1 VPRGAR
7 EARLSRKENLMFRV
21 IWICSLVRRSHV
33 PGTAL
38 VLMLA
43 FAMASACSDKANQPA
58 PAGSQAPPPA
68 ASPAPAAEPQ
78 APAPADQQPPPA
90 SEPVDAPHDQAPPA
104 AASTASELSPSAG
117 SSAAPRAV
125 SPAPPRFREITLPAG
140 TELALRLETPV
151 ASDASSVEDPVRAVL
166 RHAVVRDTLTVLP
179 AGTPLA
185 GNVTAVERAGKVKGR
200 ARVAFRFSA
209 LTVDDER
216 YEIATSRVAREARGT
231 KKKDATKVGIGAGA
245 GAIVGG
251 ILGGGKGAAI
261 GAGVGA
267 GAGTGVVMSTRGEE
281 VRLAAGTLVTVTLS
295 NPLTI
300 RVPIAR

>member
-1 VPRGAR
+1 
-7 EARLSRKENLMFRV
+7 MFRL
-21 IWICSLVRRSHV
+21 IWIGSLVRRSHLS
-33 PGTAL
+33 GTAFVL
-38 VLMLA
+38 VLA

-58 PAGSQAPPPA
+58 PATSQAPPPA
-68 ASPAPAAEPQ
+68 ASPAPATDPQ

-104 AASTASELSPSAG
+104 AA
-117 SSAAPRAV
+117 APRAV
-125 SPAPPRFREITLPAG
+125 APAPPRFREMTLPAG

-151 ASDASSVEDPVRAVL
+151 ASDTSTVEDPVRAVL
-166 RHAVVRDTLTVLP
+166 RRAVVRNTLTVLP
-179 AGTPLA
+179 AGTPLT

-281 VRLAAGTLVTVTLS
+281 VRLAAGTPVTVTLS
-295 NPLTI
+295 NPLRI
-300 RVPIAR
+300 RVPTAR

>member
-1 VPRGAR
+1 
-7 EARLSRKENLMFRV
+7 MFGIV
-21 IWICSLVRRSHV
+21 WITPLVRRLPV
-33 PGTAL
+33 KGTVC
-38 VLMLA
+38 VLA
-43 FAMASACSDKANQPA
+43 IAIASACSDKANQPA
-58 PAGSQAPPPA
+58 PATSQAPPPA
-68 ASPAPAAEPQ
+68 ASPAPATDPQ

-104 AASTASELSPSAG
+104 AAPTA
-117 SSAAPRAV
+117 AAPRAV
-125 SPAPPRFREITLPAG
+125 APAPPRFREMTLPAG

-151 ASDASSVEDPVRAVL
+151 ASDTSTVEDPVRAVL
-166 RHAVVRDTLTVLP
+166 RRAVVRDTLTVLP
-179 AGTPLA
+179 AGTPLT

-245 GAIVGG
+245 GAILGG

-281 VRLAAGTLVTVTLS
+281 VRLAAGTPVTVTLS
-295 NPLTI
+295 NPLTV
-300 RVPIAR
+300 RVPTGR

>member
-1 VPRGAR
+1 VIA
-7 EARLSRKENLMFRV
+7 SVSKEYVMFGIV
-21 IWICSLVRRSHV
+21 WIGLVVRRLHV
-33 PGTAL
+33 RGKVFVL
-38 VLMLA
+38 VLA
-43 FAMASACSDKANQPA
+43 IATASACSDKANQPA

-68 ASPAPAAEPQ
+68 ASPAPATDPQ

-104 AASTASELSPSAG
+104 GAPTA
-117 SSAAPRAV
+117 AAPRAV
-125 SPAPPRFREITLPAG
+125 APAPPRFREMTLPAG

-151 ASDASSVEDPVRAVL
+151 ASDTSTVEDPVRAVL
-166 RHAVVRDTLTVLP
+166 RHSIVRDTMTVLP
-179 AGTPLA
+179 AGTPLT
-185 GNVTAVERAGKVKGR
+185 GQVTAVQRAGKVKGR
-200 ARVAFRFSA
+200 AQVAFRFSA

-281 VRLAAGTLVTVTLS
+281 VRLAAGTPVTVTLS

-300 RVPIAR
+300 RVPTGR